1 MEHRLFLMTAVA
13 ITGKGKIVNMK
24 IKVEDIGK
32 GTLIDSNGKIY
43 IGDGDIVHEDS
54 LENVK
59 VYKVSAYDEFDNV
72 TEIETLD

>member
-1 MEHRLFLMTAVA
+1 MMEVA
-13 ITGKGKIVNMK
+13 IIGKGNVINMK

-43 IGDGDIVHEDS
+43 IGDSDIVHEDS
-54 LENVK
+54 LENVN

>member
-1 MEHRLFLMTAVA
+1 MMAVA
-13 ITGKGKIVNMK
+13 IIGKGKVINMK

-43 IGDGDIVHEDS
+43 IGDVDIVHEDS